1 MGPMNHFYPADLF
14 QVLAPYIIG
23 GAIALI
29 AFGLWIVLGMVMP
42 IK

>member
-1 MGPMNHFYPADLF
+1 MGPINHFGPNELF
-14 QVLAPYIIG
+14 DVLAPFVIG
-23 GAIALI
+23 GAIALL